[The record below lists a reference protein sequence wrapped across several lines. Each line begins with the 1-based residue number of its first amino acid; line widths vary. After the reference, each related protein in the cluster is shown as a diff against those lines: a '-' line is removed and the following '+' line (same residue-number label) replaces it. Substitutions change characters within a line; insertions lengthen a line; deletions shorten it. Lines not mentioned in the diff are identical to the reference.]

1 MVEKYVCSYDFCDV
15 FIGILEFVFI
25 VEFDNLYMIFYFFF
39 WEVFKRNEKF
49 GV

>member
-39 WEVFKRNEKF
+39 LR
-49 GV
+49 GI